1 MVFLI
6 FLLISF
12 INRNF
17 AFCLIG
23 ITTQCLLYSKLQE
36 QMDRFARTQRGSPD
50 RILDN
55 MCENLL
61 KKINFK
67 MQGINTKV
75 DLPIKTGGCNAA
87 TSARPKLEDA
97 WQFMGADVIHPVC
110 RQDKPSIAAVV
121 GSGDS
126 VCSTSAVRVCKQWP
140 RSGKCAIEAIVD
152 LQQMVRELLEY
163 YQAGNNRLPNKIV
176 FYRDGKIR
184 KFVFFFII

>member
-1 MVFLI
+1 MVFTI
-6 FLLISF
+6 FLLILFFNRFSF
-12 INRNF
+12 
-17 AFCLIG
+17 LIG

-61 KKINFK
+61 RKINFK
-67 MQGINTKV
+67 LQGINTKV
-75 DLPIKTGGCNAA
+75 ALPIKTSGNSDTA
-87 TSARPKLEDA
+87 SARKKIEDA

-140 RSGKCAIEAIVD
+140 RNGKCAIEAIVD

-163 YQAGNNRLPNKIV
+163 YQGNNNRLPNKIV

-184 KFVFFFII
+184 YFC